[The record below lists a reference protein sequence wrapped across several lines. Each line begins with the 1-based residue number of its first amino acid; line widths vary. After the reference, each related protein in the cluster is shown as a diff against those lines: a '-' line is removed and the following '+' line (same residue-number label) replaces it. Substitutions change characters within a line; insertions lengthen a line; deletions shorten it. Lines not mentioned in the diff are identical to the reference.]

1 MLRAAIHA
9 HYRSEAGV
17 DGSMG
22 RIITSVALQTREAF
36 TKSADLER
44 MMQLYPMFGAD
55 VALSHHRQGKI
66 SLPEGLVRHHCS
78 HCKTV

>member
-17 DGSMG
+17 DDSMG

-44 MMQLYPMFGAD
+44 VMQLYPMFGAD
-55 VALSHHRQGKI
+55 VAYRTTARARSVYRK
-66 SLPEGLVRHHCS
+66 VW
-78 HCKTV
+78 